1 MYSADGNQFAGGR
14 GVSADQAEQKE
25 EDRGAEVRG
34 VRPGPWPRAPF
45 TGVWQTQ
52 SALGDQP
59 GDMRAKLGE
68 GGAEMRPRQGSR
80 GRGPG
85 DRGPEAPRALTEEGS
100 GGSSSSGRY
109 PRGGERPRAPLSG
122 TVVSFTQAGSETGAT
137 QLGKAQPMGL
147 FFFFSFFFNGEGP
160 AESC

>member
-1 MYSADGNQFAGGR
+1 
-14 GVSADQAEQKE
+14 
-25 EDRGAEVRG
+25 
-34 VRPGPWPRAPF
+34 
-45 TGVWQTQ
+45 
-52 SALGDQP
+52 
-59 GDMRAKLGE
+59 
-68 GGAEMRPRQGSR
+68 MRPRQGSR

-147 FFFFSFFFNGEGP
+147 FFFFFFLFFGFGP
-160 AESC
+160 GMQRLEVGSQFPEQGFESGPRQ